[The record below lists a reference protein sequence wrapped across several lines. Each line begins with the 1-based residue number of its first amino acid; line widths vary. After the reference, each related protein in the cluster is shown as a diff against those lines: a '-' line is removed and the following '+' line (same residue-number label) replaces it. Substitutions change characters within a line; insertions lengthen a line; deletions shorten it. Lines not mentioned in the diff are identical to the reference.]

1 MPSDKP
7 ADPAVAGMSF
17 EEALAALEEVVNKL
31 ESGKVPL
38 EDSIALYTRGDAL
51 REHCER
57 KLRDAELKVERIV
70 AKPGAGGEA
79 TVDTAPF
86 DPK

>member
-7 ADPAVAGMSF
+7 ADSAVARMSF
-17 EEALAALEEVVNKL
+17 EEALAALEDVVNKL

-38 EDSIALYTRGDAL
+38 EESIELYTRGDAL